1 MYNNN
6 EITTQRSVKY
16 ETNPINSEFTGISIW
31 LTLYCMVPTENVLSL
46 FHPLIREWFQRRYGE
61 PTEVQRKAWPVIA
74 EGRHILMTAPTGSGK
89 TLSAFLWGLN
99 QLITERWTTGR
110 VRILYISPLRAL
122 NNDIRI
128 NLRGPLSDLREQFLH
143 TGEPFPEIGVQTR
156 SGDTP
161 PAERQ
166 RMLRRPPEILI
177 TTPESLNILLSSMGG
192 RAVLNHIETV
202 ILDEIHA
209 VASNKRGTHLITAV
223 ERLVP
228 LSGEFQRI
236 ALSATIKP
244 FRAIA
249 DFIGGFTREGDGKAL
264 YRNREVSIVKAA
276 GSKRYE
282 MQVCSPADA
291 ERVQGPDAW
300 WQSFVTALR
309 GRIDANRATLLFA
322 NSRRFTEKLTR
333 LINAEDRGD
342 VRTAYSH
349 HGSLSREI
357 RHLVENKLKRGELR
371 SIVATSSLELGI
383 DIGELDE
390 VVLVQAPYS
399 VSSALQ
405 RVGRA
410 GHGVREVSRARLYPL
425 FSRDYLNGAVIA
437 RAVMEGDI
445 EETRIPLCPLDV
457 LAQIVVSMTAVET
470 LSAEDLYD
478 FIRTSYSYRD
488 LRRDQFDLVLQ
499 MLAGRYEETRIREL
513 RPRISIDPLSGVIR
527 SREGSLGVLYM
538 AGGTIP
544 DRGYYSL
551 RVQDSGAKIGELD
564 EEFVWERSVGDVF
577 SFGTQQWRVTK
588 IDHQNVEVV
597 PASRQASMAPFWKAD
612 LSGRDFHLSEKIAL
626 FLEEMDGY
634 KNLEDA
640 AGMLSDRYFMDE
652 ASVRK
657 LLDFLGDQR
666 RATGTGLPHRHQ
678 IIAEHI
684 AGLED
689 RSDSRQVVVHAIW
702 GGKVIVPYVIALGQ
716 AWEERYGSTLRMY
729 HDNDTILMSLPAGAD
744 THPLQGILTLVT
756 PDNVERLLR
765 KKLERT
771 GIFGARFRQNAAR
784 SLLLPKRGFN
794 RRTPLWINRIRARK
808 LLHAV
813 YDYADFPVLTE
824 TWRTC
829 LWDEFDMGNLKALL
843 QELEQNDISIVDAY
857 PASPSPFA
865 AEIIHWQTH
874 THMYEDDTPGLM
886 TESGLREDILKD
898 AVFTSSLRPRISEKL
913 IHYFVGRLDR
923 TAPGYTPDSAED
935 LYDWVTERILLPLE
949 EAERLVSA
957 MVRDHGTDASG
968 WLGKLAD
975 RVVEIYLPSASC
987 RSLMTLE
994 NMQRVLEA
1002 LFIPGEEG
1010 EDRLSPLAAEWLRY
1024 YGPVHESYLAEV
1036 WGVGLQRLSV
1046 IVETL
1051 LEERSIVRDRFR
1063 DGTDTVEVCDAENME
1078 SLLRM
1083 VRRKGRR
1090 EFSAL
1095 PLRMLP
1101 LFLARHQQLIPS
1113 SRVEESEETGGDDP
1127 VDQQR
1132 HLQQCLEIL
1141 FGYPAKAESWEY
1153 DIFPARMKSYM
1164 PGQLDLLFQQSD
1176 LIWFGTGGE
1185 RLSFCFSSDREM
1197 YLEPNT
1203 DESGDI
1209 NRIFP
1214 DRSGKYGY
1222 WDMHRYAGMDH
1233 RKLSEHVWGL
1243 VWKGLLSNDRF
1254 EPVRRGIT
1262 AGYTDFLEM
1271 PSPGNRHGRRHRFNR
1286 WQASHPL
1293 SGNWYVLNPD
1303 PLIPDLMHEEELSR
1317 DRVRQLL
1324 ARYGVLFR
1332 ELLQHELPQLR
1343 WGRVFRSLR
1352 IMELSGEVLAGY
1364 FFEDI
1369 PGLQFASHTAF
1380 QEFGQPVPTDAVYW
1394 MNATDPASLCGVRI
1408 EGIDLP
1414 LPRRVNSNYLVFRG
1428 ERLVLALGRS
1438 GREVTV
1444 YVPPEDEGI
1453 PVYLRVFHALLNR
1466 PVNPVAQ
1473 IRVDSIN
1480 EKPALES
1487 AFLDHFVQFGFVK
1500 GYRGLL
1506 LRRGYR

>member
-1 MYNNN
+1 M
-6 EITTQRSVKY
+6 E
-16 ETNPINSEFTGISIW
+16 PAD
-31 LTLYCMVPTENVLSL
+31 PVLSL
-46 FHPLIREWFQRRYGE
+46 FHPLISQWFTQRYGE
-61 PTEVQRKAWPVIA
+61 PTEVQQKAWPVIA

-99 QLITERWTTGR
+99 QLITGTWTTGR

-122 NNDIRI
+122 NNDIRV
-128 NLRGPLSDLREQFLH
+128 NLLGPLFELREQFLPS
-143 TGEPFPEIGVQTR
+143 GDPFPEIGVQTR

-177 TTPESLNILLSSMGG
+177 TTPESLNILLSSTGG
-192 RAVLNHIETV
+192 RALLNHIETV

-236 ALSATIKP
+236 ALSATVKP
-244 FRAIA
+244 LRAIA
-249 DFIGGFTREGDGKAL
+249 DFIGGFTREGDDKAL
-264 YRNREVSIVKAA
+264 YRNREVSIVQAA

-282 MQVCSPADA
+282 IQVCTPADA

-349 HGSLSREI
+349 HGSLSKEI
-357 RHLVENKLKRGELR
+357 RHLVEDKLKRGELR

-390 VVLVQAPYS
+390 VILVQAPYS

-425 FSRDYLNGAVIA
+425 FSRDYLNSAVIA
-437 RAVMEGDI
+437 RAVIEGDI

-457 LAQIVVSMTAVET
+457 LAQIVVSMTAVED

-478 FIRTSYSYRD
+478 FIRTSYPYRD
-488 LRRDQFDLVLQ
+488 LRRDQFDLILQ
-499 MLAGRYEETRIREL
+499 MLAGRYTETRIREL
-513 RPRISIDPLSGVIR
+513 RPRISIDPLTGIIR
-527 SREGSLGVLYM
+527 CREGSLRVLYM

-551 RVQDSGAKIGELD
+551 KVRDSGAKIGELD

-577 SFGTQQWRVTK
+577 TFGTQQWRVTK

-597 PASRQASMAPFWKAD
+597 PASKQASMAPFWKAD
-612 LSGRDFHLSEKIAL
+612 FSGRDFHLSERIAL

-640 AGMLSDRYFMDE
+640 AGMISDRYFMDG

-657 LLDFLGDQR
+657 LLDLLGDQR

-689 RSDSRQVVVHAIW
+689 RSDSRQVVVHAVW

-716 AWEERYGSTLRMY
+716 AWEERYGNTLRMY
-729 HDNDTILMSLPAGAD
+729 HDNDTILMNLPAGAD
-744 THPLQGILTLVT
+744 TPSQRNILTLVT

-765 KKLERT
+765 KKLEQT

-813 YDYADFPVLTE
+813 YAYEDFPLLTE

-829 LWDEFDMGNLKALL
+829 LWDEFDMGNLKTLL
-843 QELEQNDISIVDAY
+843 LELEQNDISVVDAY

-886 TESGLREDILKD
+886 TESGLRGDILKD
-898 AVFTSSLRPRISEKL
+898 AVFTSNLRPRISEKL
-913 IHYFVGRLDR
+913 IHYFVERLDR
-923 TAPGYTPDSAED
+923 TAPGYTPDSADD
-935 LYDWVTERILLPLE
+935 LYDWVKERILLPMD

-957 MVRDHGTDASG
+957 MMRDHGTEASG
-968 WLGKLAD
+968 WLVKLAD
-975 RVVEIYLPSASC
+975 LVIEIHLPGASC
-987 RSLMTLE
+987 RSLVALE

-1010 EDRLSPLAAEWLRY
+1010 EDRLSFLAAEWLRY
-1024 YGPVHESYLAEV
+1024 YGPVQESYLAEV
-1036 WGVGLQRLSV
+1036 WGVGLRRLSV
-1046 IVETL
+1046 TVETL

-1083 VRRKGRR
+1083 VRMKGRR

-1101 LFLARHQQLIPS
+1101 LFLARHQRLIPGS
-1113 SRVEESEETGGDDP
+1113 LLEESEEPGGDDP

-1132 HLQQCLEIL
+1132 CLQQCLEIL

-1153 DIFPARMKSYM
+1153 DIFPTRMKSYM

-1176 LIWFGTGGE
+1176 LIWFGTGDE
-1185 RLSFCFSSDREM
+1185 RLSFCFGSDRVLF
-1197 YLEPNT
+1197 LEPNT
-1203 DESGDI
+1203 DVGDDMDP
-1209 NRIFP
+1209 IFP

-1222 WDMHRYAGMDH
+1222 WDMYRYAGMDH
-1233 RKLSEHVWGL
+1233 RKLSAHIWGL
-1243 VWKGLLSNDRF
+1243 VWNGVLSNDRF

-1262 AGYTDFLEM
+1262 AGYTASLEM
-1271 PSPGNRHGRRHRFNR
+1271 PSPGSRRGLSHRFNR

-1293 SGNWYVLNPD
+1293 SGNWYVLKPHSV
-1303 PLIPDLMHEEELSR
+1303 IPDLMDEEDLSR

-1332 ELLQHELPQLR
+1332 ELLQHELPRLR

-1352 IMELSGEVLAGY
+1352 VMELSGEVLAGY

-1369 PGLQFASHTAF
+1369 PGLQFASQTAF
-1380 QEFGQPVPTDAVYW
+1380 QELGQPLPADAVYW

-1408 EGIDLP
+1408 EGINLP
-1414 LPRRVNSNYLVFRG
+1414 LPRRVSSSYLVFRG

-1438 GREVTV
+1438 GRDVTV
-1444 YVPPEDEGI
+1444 HVPPEDEGI
-1453 PVYLRVFHALLNR
+1453 PVYLRVFHAIMSR

-1480 EKPALES
+1480 AKPALES
-1487 AFLDHFVQFGFVK
+1487 AYLDKFIQFGFVK
-1500 GYRGLL
+1500 GYRDLL

>member
-46 FHPLIREWFQRRYGE
+46 FHPLIGEWFQRRYGE

-282 MQVCSPADA
+282 IQVCSPADA

-357 RHLVENKLKRGELR
+357 RHLVEDKLKRGELR

-612 LSGRDFHLSEKIAL
+612 FSGRDFHLSEKIAL

-756 PDNVERLLR
+756 PDNIERLLR

-874 THMYEDDTPGLM
+874 THMYEDDTPVLT

-935 LYDWVTERILLPLE
+935 LYDWVTERILLPME

-1036 WGVGLQRLSV
+1036 WGVGLHRLSV

-1113 SRVEESEETGGDDP
+1113 CRVEELEEPGGDDP